1 MPWVS
6 AGMAALGVLS
16 KENRPTEKAFTPR
29 NCVNCGAPDEGYT
42 NCRYCTTR
50 MRMGAE
56 EAIERPHMAKA
67 SIADESQSLRES
79 IVTATVSAADANV
92 AEWRRQ
98 YALKRRSKGT
108 PAWPP

>member
-1 MPWVS
+1 M
-6 AGMAALGVLS
+6 GVLT
-16 KENRPTEKAFTPR
+16 KERRPTEKAFTPR

-50 MRMGAE
+50 MRIGAE
-56 EAIERPHMAKA
+56 EAIERLRVVEALA
-67 SIADESQSLRES
+67 IDESQSLRES